1 MDFLTVLSGAG
12 SVAWTVLFFLISIA
26 IIVAVHEYGHY
37 IVGRWSGIH
46 AEVFSLGFGPV
57 VFSRTDRRGTRWQLA
72 AVPLGGYVKFM
83 GDADAAS
90 GRDEG
95 AMGALSAEERRH
107 TMHGAPLWARAATV
121 AAGPLFNLI
130 LTLVVFI
137 GMIGVVGV
145 ATDRP
150 VVGELRTV
158 PFAAQGLQVGDLVL
172 AVNGIE
178 TPDMTAYVAMA
189 SKLPAAPSVE
199 YRVERGGADITL
211 QGPHP
216 YPPVVVQVHS
226 KNAAMAAGMQAGDVI
241 ISANGKPIWAFAE
254 LPPIVE
260 AAAGKPVALVIWR
273 GGQEIMMSLK
283 ANRRDLPLA
292 EGGFE
297 TRWLVGLS
305 GGLLFEPEV
314 RRAGP
319 LETVQLAFAQTWFVA
334 KTSLSGL
341 WHVVTGAISSCNL
354 SGPIGMA
361 EVMGD
366 AARSGPEVFFSML
379 AVLSLGIGMLNLFP
393 IPVLDGGHLVFHA
406 FEAVTGRP
414 PSGRV
419 LQVLMTAGLVLIL
432 GFMAFAVSNDLFC
445 A

>member
-1 MDFLTVLSGAG
+1 MDILALLSGAG
-12 SVAWTVLFFLISIA
+12 SLAWTVLFFLISIA

-57 VFSRTDRRGTRWQLA
+57 IYARTDRRGTRWQIA

-83 GDADAAS
+83 GDANAAS

-95 AMGALSAEERRH
+95 AMSALSTEERRH

-121 AAGPLFNLI
+121 AAGPVFNVI
-130 LTLVVFI
+130 LTLAVYI
-137 GMIGVVGV
+137 GMIGTLGISSD
-145 ATDRP
+145 TP
-150 VVGELRTV
+150 VVGEMRNV
-158 PFAAQGLQVGDLVL
+158 PFESPGLQVGDRVL
-172 AVNGIE
+172 AVNGIG
-178 TPDMTAYVAMA
+178 TPDMAAYVAMA
-189 SKLPAAPSVE
+189 TTLPAAAAVE
-199 YRVERGGADITL
+199 YRVERAGAEIAL

-216 YPPVVVQVHS
+216 YPPVVVAVHS
-226 KNAAMAAGMQAGDVI
+226 KNAAMAAGIEVGDVI
-241 ISANGKPIWAFAE
+241 ISANGVPVRAFAE

-260 AAAGKPVALVIWR
+260 ASAGKPVALEIWR
-273 GGQEIMMSLK
+273 AGETIAISLQ
-283 ANRRDLPLA
+283 ANRRDLPLP

-297 TRWLVGLS
+297 TRWLIGLS
-305 GGLLFEPEV
+305 GGLLFEPEM

-319 LETVQLAFAQTWFVA
+319 LETVQLAAEQTWYVA

-366 AARSGPEVFFSML
+366 AARSGPEQFLSML

-393 IPVLDGGHLVFHA
+393 IPVLDGGHLLFHA
-406 FEAVTGRP
+406 FEAVTGKP
-414 PSGRV
+414 PSESVLRV
-419 LQVLMTAGLVLIL
+419 LMSAGLVLIL
-432 GFMAFAVSNDLFC
+432 GFMAFALSNDLFC
-445 A
+445 T